1 MRDRTRQWFLNPHEN
16 KDNMKIIHEAYQ
28 YLSKQFVDDVAQNT
42 VANKGIS
49 TLLSVEAINLKFSQG
64 ELWSS
69 LYIKSDKIHDG
80 DAIITEE
87 NISQETRE
95 GLKDMENKISVLK
108 SMDPNLNVNDVLPTC
123 FKMDEMLTMQI
134 IPKKKL
140 SKSASES
147 R

>member
-1 MRDRTRQWFLNPHEN
+1 M
-16 KDNMKIIHEAYQ
+16 
-28 YLSKQFVDDVAQNT
+28 SKQFVDDVAKNT

-49 TLLSVEAINLKFSQG
+49 TLLSVEAINLKFSKG

-69 LYIKSDKIHDG
+69 LYINPDKVHD
-80 DAIITEE
+80 DSAI
-87 NISQETRE
+87 NIEDTTQ
-95 GLKDMENKISVLK
+95 GLKDMENKISILK
-108 SMDPNLNVNDVLPTC
+108 EMDPTLKVNDVLPTC

>member
-1 MRDRTRQWFLNPHEN
+1 MIGPIVH
-16 KDNMKIIHEAYQ
+16 DN
-28 YLSKQFVDDVAQNT
+28 N
-42 VANKGIS
+42 
-49 TLLSVEAINLKFSQG
+49 AIN
-64 ELWSS
+64 
-69 LYIKSDKIHDG
+69 
-80 DAIITEE
+80 EE
-87 NISQETRE
+87 DTTQ

-123 FKMDEMLTMQI
+123 FKMDEMLTMQT